1 MEECSDIELLRDG
14 ANYVETGSER
24 KIESAEG
31 TRTRADEV
39 MRGRTTMT
47 SKMVAQPNHHF

>member
-1 MEECSDIELLRDG
+1 MEERSDIELLRDG

>member
-1 MEECSDIELLRDG
+1 
-14 ANYVETGSER
+14 
-24 KIESAEG
+24 
-31 TRTRADEV
+31 